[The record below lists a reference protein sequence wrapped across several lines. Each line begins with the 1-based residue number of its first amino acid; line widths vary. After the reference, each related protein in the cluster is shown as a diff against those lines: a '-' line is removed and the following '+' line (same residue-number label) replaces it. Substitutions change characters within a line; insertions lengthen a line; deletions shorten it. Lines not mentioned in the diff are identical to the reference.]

1 MLDFSVAELIQAP
14 FGTTRDVQIDDQ
26 PPDLGPELIL
36 TEPIRGR
43 ARIHRT
49 QGGVVVQCEATTT
62 AELECSRCLQTFTR
76 PLSARFTEQFHSDDI
91 PGAEED
97 EEEGDEPFRVDEHHV
112 IDLTEP
118 LRQYFTI
125 ELPLAP
131 VCRPD
136 CPGLCPACGAP
147 LESHECPLG
156 ASETLNPFAALAQ
169 LAREADEPDQA

>member
-14 FGTTRDVQIDDQ
+14 FGTTRDIQIDEH
-26 PPDLGPELIL
+26 PPDLGPALVL
-36 TEPIRGR
+36 TEPIQGH

-49 QGGVVVQCEATTT
+49 QGGVLVECEAATT
-62 AELECSRCLQTFTR
+62 AELECSRCLQPFALGLR
-76 PLSARFTEQFHSDDI
+76 IRFTEQFQSEDI
-91 PGAEED
+91 SGAAD
-97 EEEGDEPFRVDEHHV
+97 EEEDDDPFQVDEHHV

-131 VCRPD
+131 ICQPD

-147 LESHECPLG
+147 LEGHECPL
-156 ASETLNPFAALAQ
+156 SESGPTNPFAALAD
-169 LAREADEPDQA
+169 LAREPRDHNSA